1 MKIIPYRRIVIS
13 ILWGVWRV
21 RDQLFVTVAGREDKD
36 KQDLQTIKS
45 FHFNQ

>member
-1 MKIIPYRRIVIS
+1 MKKISYRRIVIS
-13 ILWGVWRV
+13 ILWRVCRV

>member
-1 MKIIPYRRIVIS
+1 MKKISYRRIIIS
-13 ILWGVWRV
+13 ILWRVWRV